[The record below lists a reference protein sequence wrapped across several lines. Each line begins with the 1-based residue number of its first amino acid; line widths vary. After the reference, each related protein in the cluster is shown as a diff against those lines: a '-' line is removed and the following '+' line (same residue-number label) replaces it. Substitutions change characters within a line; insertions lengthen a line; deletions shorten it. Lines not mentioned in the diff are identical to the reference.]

1 VQLEYATAPKRAA
14 ELGELFQEYGVSAV
28 PGLGV
33 GGGVAD
39 GSATTDTTPLLV
51 WSDQHSLHAA
61 FFKVVIFDKLFMELI
76 LESPQLR
83 IVTEWAE
90 PVGSELAVGDY
101 NWVVISNSVIQN
113 AIAFNDNSDT
123 NTVLSVSYWSGA
135 AQFRIT
141 AVPEPAALLLAVIG
155 LTLLRWR
162 RRA

>member
-1 VQLEYATAPKRAA
+1 
-14 ELGELFQEYGVSAV
+14 
-28 PGLGV
+28 
-33 GGGVAD
+33 
-39 GSATTDTTPLLV
+39 
-51 WSDQHSLHAA
+51 
-61 FFKVVIFDKLFMELI
+61 VVIFDKLFMELI